1 MPKPAP
7 PPTDMEALVRRPK
20 KAQSNVPSPIDMEA
34 LVRRPQKP
42 NPPPAAQPPGDVDME
57 ALVRRP
63 KKAPAAVEPAEDP
76 RIQVYIQNRVN
87 GWTPVMAA
95 GAAGYSGNQV
105 HALESDPD
113 IQARIAQRLATL
125 PGSVPQSTGSG
136 FYGKP
141 APATD
146 MEALV
151 RRAKP
156 KPTSGS
162 LTDYTLYAM
171 ARKNGADDGFK
182 GTFEDYV
189 AQHGSVSKPGADMN
203 ALVARKNTPAPA
215 PNMEALVRRPPPP
228 AAPVNA
234 NARRN
239 QQVNALIERARQVEP
254 SVVEGMRFN
263 TRLHRF
269 LDLRPTAWTTWGED
283 EARVVVQSASGQA
296 EASRQLSL
304 ANAVKWAAE
313 CEQAYAKP
321 PGFMDRFSQ
330 QTRPE
335 FYRVR
340 LEQARDMLIKV
351 QDDLQQV
358 QDLVRENLD
367 RLRIDVVVLQVA
379 TEQVTDASDSIIA
392 TRRLQTLVQ
401 VQATAAMILQGCE
414 SLAQTAAAQAA
425 TVSSLLTVTIPNWI
439 IAQQNR

>member
-7 PPTDMEALVRRPK
+7 PPIDMEALVRRPK
-20 KAQSNVPSPIDMEA
+20 KAQPNVPPPIDMEA
-34 LVRRPQKP
+34 LVRPRKP
-42 NPPPAAQPPGDVDME
+42 SAPETRAHPVDVDME

-63 KKAPAAVEPAEDP
+63 KKAPAKVEPVEDP
-76 RIQVYIQNRVN
+76 RIEVYIQNRVN
-87 GWTPVMAA
+87 GWKPVMAA
-95 GAAGYSGNQV
+95 GAAGYNGNQG
-105 HALESDPD
+105 HSLENDPD
-113 IQARIAQRLATL
+113 IQARIAQRLATR
-125 PGSVPQSTGSG
+125 PGAVPQSTGGG
-136 FYGKP
+136 FYGKSAP

-151 RRAKP
+151 RRAGP
-156 KPTSGS
+156 PSPAEAS
-162 LTDYTLYAM
+162 LTEYTLYAM
-171 ARKNGADDGFK
+171 ARNDGYK
-182 GTFEDYV
+182 GTLVEYV
-189 AQHGSVSKPGADMN
+189 TQHRAKVAAGPDMA
-203 ALVARKNTPAPA
+203 ALVARRNAPSRSAPDMTDLIRRPAQAAAPA
-215 PNMEALVRRPPPP
+215 
-228 AAPVNA
+228 NA

-254 SVVEGMRFN
+254 SVVDGMRFN

-340 LEQARDMLIKV
+340 LEQSRDMLIKV

-358 QDLVRENLD
+358 QDRVRENLD